1 MSQRNWKVG
10 LCRWRSMAEVW
21 PRNYVQRDKD
31 QGRGPRQG
39 QAEDLGGDQEE
50 GARHHQ
56 GGGQPRGSAA
66 LVIRQNFRWEY

>member
-1 MSQRNWKVG
+1 
-10 LCRWRSMAEVW
+10 MAEVW
-21 PRNYVQRDKD
+21 PRKYVQRDKD
-31 QGRGPRQG
+31 QERGPEAG

-66 LVIRQNFRWEY
+66 LVIRENFRCEH